1 MKEADCAIPVCRY
14 ALAGKV
20 YHGEAIN
27 PKSLSMWE
35 RLCRVGH
42 NYDRNADEE
51 DRLRDLMEES
61 GGNGALPYQGKAM
74 PQKEAAVV

>member
-1 MKEADCAIPVCRY
+1 MTTSCCRY

-27 PKSLSMWE
+27 PKSLSFWE
-35 RLCRVGH
+35 RVCGVGRT
-42 NYDRNADEE
+42 YDRNADEE

-61 GGNGALPYQGKAM
+61 GGNGGLPYQGGKGVAN
-74 PQKEAAVV
+74 KEAAVV